1 MHANGSLLKNVFLF
15 KKRQKKKGKN
25 DSFSFLANLIILVV
39 LDYIHFS
46 LEIYFNL
53 INQFHFSLH
62 IHTIPIGADQVIM
75 HVWHFL
81 AHSSEMF
88 ALKTTVMSIH
98 YIKKGH
104 VIISCQAVILFSWNK
119 TQQFSM
125 KPNQSTAW
133 NYFTL
138 KHAKTRAIPTL
149 QANFIN
155 TYFMYDWY
163 HHLCR
168 KDILSVPSSPLI
180 LSHVI
185 HRFTVSTFDLHQEL
199 EKILCHILYNFYWI
213 KAIFW

>member
-1 MHANGSLLKNVFLF
+1 MLPSFQNACKWLFSEKCFSLQ

-98 YIKKGH
+98 YIKKGRH
-104 VIISCQAVILFSWNK
+104 HIMSSSNSPFLEQNPTIFYETKPVYSMELFHTKTCQ
-119 TQQFSM
+119 
-125 KPNQSTAW
+125 
-133 NYFTL
+133 
-138 KHAKTRAIPTL
+138 
-149 QANFIN
+149 
-155 TYFMYDWY
+155 D
-163 HHLCR
+163 
-168 KDILSVPSSPLI
+168 PSHPYPSL
-180 LSHVI
+180 
-185 HRFTVSTFDLHQEL
+185 
-199 EKILCHILYNFYWI
+199 
-213 KAIFW
+213 